1 MLWLNNYIWFNKYRY
16 IIHIIIWIIAVRRH
30 FMSRDN
36 IYDAWEIQV
45 SNIILFILWFCL
57 KYIYIYMIGTKIL
70 RVNAHWRLDNG
81 WYIFLLFCLIKLIL
95 HIFSEVYVNALLIK
109 LIICNFLGQMLT
121 ITPTFKA
128 YFEN

>member
-81 WYIFLLFCLIKLIL
+81 WYTFLLFYQVDFT
-95 HIFSEVYVNALLIK
+95 HLLWGLCQSYINK
-109 LIICNFLGQMLT
+109 INNM
-121 ITPTFKA
+121 
-128 YFEN
+128 